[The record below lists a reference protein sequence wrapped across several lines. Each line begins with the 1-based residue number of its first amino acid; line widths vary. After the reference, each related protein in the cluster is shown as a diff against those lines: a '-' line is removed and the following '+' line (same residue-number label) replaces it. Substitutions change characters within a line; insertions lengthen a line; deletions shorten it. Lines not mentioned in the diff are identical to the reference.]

1 MLKKALLYITLSTG
15 LAVTG
20 VVWTGSE
27 DVARTKE
34 DVDEFSQSID
44 ALVKERSL
52 LEAEI
57 AELEDDKTFLYQWI
71 DELMKEKTKN
81 LALQIMQDKYVG
93 AIYRPLEQVLSMVKC
108 CAVLRDSKKVEEQD
122 INKILGLSVWINRS
136 QNQL

>member
-34 DVDEFSQSID
+34 VVDEFSQSID

-71 DELMKEKTKN
+71 DELMKENKTQSAKITELQNMIAEKDARIQEIEKQIAEKN
-81 LALQIMQDKYVG
+81 FKHPNIVIKSLLNDCLPTFD
-93 AIYRPLEQVLSMVKC
+93 RL
-108 CAVLRDSKKVEEQD
+108 
-122 INKILGLSVWINRS
+122 NRLFS
-136 QNQL
+136 LT